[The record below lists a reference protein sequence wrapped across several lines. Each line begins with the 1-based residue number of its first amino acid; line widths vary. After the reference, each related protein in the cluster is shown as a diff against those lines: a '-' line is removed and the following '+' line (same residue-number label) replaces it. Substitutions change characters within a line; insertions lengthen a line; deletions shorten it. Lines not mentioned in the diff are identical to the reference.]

1 MESFDVIRKLWK
13 KIPAN
18 LLTCFFVSLVTGIL
32 THLYMFTNKFPNWDD
47 MAFISGP
54 WATYD
59 FGRWFLQ
66 DVHKWI
72 CSYSVPALNGVVGI
86 VFLALSACVI
96 VSLLGLRTHT
106 ASALIGIA
114 MVTFPSVVSSNMFMF
129 TTAEYDFAVLLAVLA
144 VYFTLKYRFGFIG
157 GCLLMVL
164 SLAIYQSYFTMAA
177 SLFLMAEIMLI
188 LRGTDVRKAL
198 IQALHAFIT
207 LAAGMAV
214 YLVYTKTNYTLLDYR
229 GMGSIGKTS
238 VHDYIVSIARAYH
251 RIIQYF
257 VTSVPSYISGF

>member
-1 MESFDVIRKLWK
+1 
-13 KIPAN
+13 
-18 LLTCFFVSLVTGIL
+18 
-32 THLYMFTNKFPNWDD
+32 MFLCEPGDRNIDASVHVYKQVPEL
-47 MAFISGP
+47 
-54 WATYD
+54 
-59 FGRWFLQ
+59 GRYGVHKRPGGNVRFWQ
-66 DVHKWI
+66 VVHKWI

-164 SLAIYQSYFTMAA
+164 SLAIYVVFHNGGLSFPD
-177 SLFLMAEIMLI
+177 
-188 LRGTDVRKAL
+188 G
-198 IQALHAFIT
+198 
-207 LAAGMAV
+207 
-214 YLVYTKTNYTLLDYR
+214 
-229 GMGSIGKTS
+229 
-238 VHDYIVSIARAYH
+238 
-251 RIIQYF
+251 
-257 VTSVPSYISGF
+257 